1 MLKILTIAMAIM
13 VHINIDLDAV
23 RSGYTKA
30 VDDKNLCSEMIQ
42 NLKSMQNNNV
52 CLAYLGGYQTIWAN
66 HVFNPFSKL
75 KTFNE
80 GKKNIERA
88 VQMEPLNTEI
98 RLIRL
103 SVQKNAPAFL
113 GYRNNVKEDESFI
126 RKNINSIYNAALLKM
141 ANELLKE

>member
-1 MLKILTIAMAIM
+1 
-13 VHINIDLDAV
+13 
-23 RSGYTKA
+23 
-30 VDDKNLCSEMIQ
+30 
-42 NLKSMQNNNV
+42 
-52 CLAYLGGYQTIWAN
+52 
-66 HVFNPFSKL
+66 
-75 KTFNE
+75 
-80 GKKNIERA
+80 
-88 VQMEPLNTEI
+88 MEPLNTEI